1 MDNFSVE
8 DLLSADQNNF
18 AISYDNIGKVE
29 LKKFGKGAFID
40 IIANRKRYHWNV
52 RGIPDVKNPRIE
64 DLEKNSSAD
73 IPRKTSKVELSKTVK
88 RHIRKGHTMRFRLR
102 KRPQFPRVNAKKR
115 REWDSNPRG
124 PKDHRLSRPARYPL
138 CHPGNQSLSGCRSI
152 SFYTL
157 QKN

>member
-52 RGIPDVKNPRIE
+52 RGIPDVKNPRLE
-64 DLEKNSSAD
+64 DLEKILRPIFQEKLVKSSFL
-73 IPRKTSKVELSKTVK
+73 KL
-88 RHIRKGHTMRFRLR
+88 
-102 KRPQFPRVNAKKR
+102 
-115 REWDSNPRG
+115 
-124 PKDHRLSRPARYPL
+124 
-138 CHPGNQSLSGCRSI
+138 
-152 SFYTL
+152 
-157 QKN
+157 

>member
-64 DLEKNSSAD
+64 DLEKKFFG
-73 IPRKTSKVELSKTVK
+73 RYSK
-88 RHIRKGHTMRFRLR
+88 
-102 KRPQFPRVNAKKR
+102 
-115 REWDSNPRG
+115 
-124 PKDHRLSRPARYPL
+124 
-138 CHPGNQSLSGCRSI
+138 
-152 SFYTL
+152 
-157 QKN
+157 KN